1 MTNNLE
7 SAFVLLPLF
16 ALLGCWTVFWRGMK
30 EWRASFLIAGALCGI
45 WVVATT
51 ELLSLRSLL
60 TRGAVASSWLLACI
74 LAWTFVITRSRPRE
88 SSHPPSSLRESARI
102 VERRLSRLD
111 GALLAG
117 LSAILL
123 LLAIVSF
130 FAAPNTGDDMQYNM
144 HRRGM
149 WVEDRNGHFYPTCD
163 YHKLRMSPWLA
174 RVN

>member
-60 TRGAVASSWLLACI
+60 TRGAVASSLLLACI

-88 SSHPPSSLRESARI
+88 SSHPPSILRVSARI
-102 VERRLSRLD
+102 VERRPSRHD
-111 GALLAG
+111 VSLLAG
-117 LSAILL
+117 RSAILL
-123 LLAIVSF
+123 FLSSVALC
-130 FAAPNTGDDMQYNM
+130 AAPRTSD
-144 HRRGM
+144 
-149 WVEDRNGHFYPTCD
+149 P
-163 YHKLRMSPWLA
+163 
-174 RVN
+174 